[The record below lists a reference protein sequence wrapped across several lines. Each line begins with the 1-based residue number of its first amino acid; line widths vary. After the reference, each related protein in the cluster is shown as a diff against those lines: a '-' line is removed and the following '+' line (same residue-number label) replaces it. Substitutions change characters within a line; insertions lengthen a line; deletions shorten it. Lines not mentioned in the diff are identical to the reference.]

1 MTTEQEGNWGQFA
14 RDIEV
19 KLKGVNMLETLIQ
32 DLELNHENCTKET
45 ILQAAAELRRLS
57 TAQALEQPK
66 QEPVAWL
73 TDRENMYFDKE
84 DAWRDCDGFIQ
95 PLYTEIK
102 DKNV

>member
-32 DLELNHENCTKET
+32 DLELNHEYCTKET

-57 TAQALEQPK
+57 TAQ
-66 QEPVAWL
+66 EPVCWMYDWKNAGL
-73 TDRENMYFDKE
+73 AVTDWVTSDKGE
-84 DAWRDCDGFIQ
+84 AYAKGHSNIR
-95 PLYTEIK
+95 PLYTEPPK
-102 DKNV
+102 R

>member
-57 TAQALEQPK
+57 TAQ
-66 QEPVAWL
+66 EPVAWL

-84 DAWRDCDGFIQ
+84 DARRDCDGFIQ

-102 DKNV
+102 EKNV